1 MSPRYVIGSQA
12 KIGAHISAV
21 ALTGSVNVFLVKN
34 FHFLS
39 MYVVTT
45 ALLPLGSLGSY
56 LSLYAFIAAAGDGLD
71 LSQRHLFLLP
81 PSPPSPPSPA
91 ATTLLRSVRRR
102 APPTSSLQP
111 GAVGRPVDRGYD
123 LEVGSNANQ
132 GRRVSLVGFVWVY

>member
-1 MSPRYVIGSQA
+1 MSPRDVIGSQA

-81 PSPPSPPSPA
+81 PSPPPPPA

-132 GRRVSLVGFVWVY
+132 GKRIFFVGFVWVY

>member
-1 MSPRYVIGSQA
+1 MSPRDVIGSQA

-45 ALLPLGSLGSY
+45 ALLPLGSY

-71 LSQRHLFLLP
+71 LSQRHLFLLL
-81 PSPPSPPSPA
+81 SPIC
-91 ATTLLRSVRRR
+91 LL
-102 APPTSSLQP
+102 
-111 GAVGRPVDRGYD
+111 
-123 LEVGSNANQ
+123 
-132 GRRVSLVGFVWVY
+132 

>member
-1 MSPRYVIGSQA
+1 MSPRDVIGSQA

-45 ALLPLGSLGSY
+45 ALLPLGSY

-81 PSPPSPPSPA
+81 PSPPPPA
-91 ATTLLRSVRRR
+91 APTLLRSVRRR
-102 APPTSSLQP
+102 AHFLVAARGGRSI
-111 GAVGRPVDRGYD
+111 VGTTLKSVRMPIREG
-123 LEVGSNANQ
+123 E
-132 GRRVSLVGFVWVY
+132 FP